1 MRHIQRFVG
10 DEYFVEY
17 CNWDEVFDARRGDVA
32 EVEVV
37 GILVNENGNGMVSVV
52 YLFWM
57 YNCEN
62 LKNNI
67 CSAILYLV
75 PENSIYN
82 SFSKK
87 CKKLA

>member
-37 GILVNENGNGMVSVV
+37 GILV
-52 YLFWM
+52 
-57 YNCEN
+57 
-62 LKNNI
+62 K
-67 CSAILYLV
+67 
-75 PENSIYN
+75 
-82 SFSKK
+82 
-87 CKKLA
+87 